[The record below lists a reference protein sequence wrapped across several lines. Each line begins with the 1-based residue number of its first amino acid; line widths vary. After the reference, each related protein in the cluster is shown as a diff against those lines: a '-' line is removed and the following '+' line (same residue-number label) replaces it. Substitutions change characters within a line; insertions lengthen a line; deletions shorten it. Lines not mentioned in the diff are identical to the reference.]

1 MTKARIQRFCTTHI
15 IDIGCFNGKEIYR
28 RSIVERIKAISL
40 YIYHFCLIWKSD
52 NLSCTKAIKELKS
65 KYKIVNNSLLFD
77 KVK

>member
-1 MTKARIQRFCTTHI
+1 MTKARIQRFCTTHNF
-15 IDIGCFNGKEIYR
+15 DIGCFNGREVYP
-28 RSIVERIKAISL
+28 RSIVERIKAFSL

-52 NLSCTKAIKELKS
+52 SLSFSKAIKKLKS